1 MNLNGAECRSA
12 FAVARVARLATA
24 DADGQPHLV
33 PVTFAV
39 DGDHVFFAVDAKPK
53 RSTALKRLSNIEQN
67 SAVSLLVD
75 EYDEEWERLWWVRAD
90 GRARILPAP
99 QAGAEDGGSERELA
113 IGRLRAKY
121 PQYADVVLTGPVV
134 EIEVTRWSGWRFA

>member
-1 MNLNGAECRSA
+1 MNLNEAECRSA

-24 DADGQPHLV
+24 DADAQPHLV

-39 DGDHVFFAVDAKPK
+39 DGNHVFFAVDAKPK
-53 RSTALKRLSNIEQN
+53 RSTALKRLRNIEQN
-67 SAVSLLVD
+67 PAVSLLVD
-75 EYDEEWERLWWVRAD
+75 EYDEEWARLWWVRAD
-90 GRARILPAP
+90 GRARTLPDP
-99 QAGAEDGGSERELA
+99 QAGADDGGSGREFA

-121 PQYADVVLTGPVV
+121 PQYADMDLAGPVV